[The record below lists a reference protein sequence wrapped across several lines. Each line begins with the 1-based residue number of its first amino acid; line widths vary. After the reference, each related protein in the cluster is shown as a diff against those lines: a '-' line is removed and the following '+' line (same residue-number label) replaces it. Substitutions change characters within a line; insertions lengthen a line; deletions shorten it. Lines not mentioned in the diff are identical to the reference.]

1 MAVTTTISTA
11 AKQAHANR
19 LVGGSDLLQAKYCV
33 MYDSAALAVRTLA
46 SNTTAIVPPLALTTV
61 VASGT
66 ATAPAGVTT
75 PIVGGYIIGDVGANH
90 IDSEA
95 DALALCTPGTSGIL
109 AYVLAT
115 IVLTAGDV
123 IAVTAADDIKIST
136 TCSF

>member
-46 SNTTAIVPPLALTTV
+46 SNTTALTTV

-90 IDSEA
+90 LDSEA